1 MLEENGP
8 GRAFEN
14 FRALNGTPNIG
25 ECDSL
30 IRNMAHLFSHVAGRC
45 DDEQVA
51 QYDEVLCQLADL
63 VETEARVYVA
73 QLFAPLERA
82 PGTVVLKLANDDIEV
97 AQPLLEFSNVLSDDD
112 LIDIVGSK
120 TEEHRVAIAGRK
132 MVADRVGGAIVDHGQ
147 SESITKLVGNAN
159 ADIGSGMLSKLV
171 NRAGQDRSLAS
182 VLRARKDIDWKA
194 VNAEVGEASR
204 ALARKVVKTEA
215 KTSDPILSQAQAVAF
230 NRIRNRAGFDATEW
244 KIAWNQVKALS
255 DRKRLDPNSLE
266 RFARFGYGHH
276 VAASLTVLLNV
287 KPEIVVKWLASQ
299 DYVAMTVA
307 ARALGL
313 SPSLFEGV
321 VSTVPWR
328 NAITKPDL
336 ENVRTRFEAL
346 SAEEAKAIFEL
357 WRAHSFRRREP
368 APNTAAKAETTGQAV
383 AAG

>member
-1 MLEENGP
+1 MLDEKGP

-25 ECDSL
+25 ECDNL
-30 IRNMAHLFSHVAGRC
+30 IRNMAHLFSHVASRC

-63 VETEARVYVA
+63 VETEARVQVA

-120 TEEHRVAIAGRK
+120 SEKHRVAIAGRQK
-132 MVADRVGGAIVDHGQ
+132 VTDRVGGAIVEHGQ
-147 SESITKLVGNAN
+147 SESI
-159 ADIGSGMLSKLV
+159 SKLV
-171 NRAGQDRSLAS
+171 NNENAEIGSGTLPKLMSRANGDADLAN

-194 VNAEVGEASR
+194 VNIEVGEAGR
-204 ALARKVVKTEA
+204 ALVRKVVKSEA
-215 KTSDPILSQAQAVAF
+215 KPDDPIMSQAQAVAY

-255 DRKRLDPNSLE
+255 DRKRLDAKSLE

-276 VAASLTVLLNV
+276 VAAGLTVLLNV
-287 KPEIVVKWLASQ
+287 KPEIVVKWLATQ

-313 SPSLFEGV
+313 TPQLFEAV
-321 VSTVPWR
+321 ASAVPWR
-328 NAITKPDL
+328 NSITPDDL
-336 ENVRTRFEAL
+336 ENVRTRFETL
-346 SAEEAKAIFEL
+346 SAQEAKAIFEL
-357 WRAHSFRRREP
+357 WRAHSFRRRET
-368 APNTAAKAETTGQAV
+368 APETAV
-383 AAG
+383 ATEQVASAV